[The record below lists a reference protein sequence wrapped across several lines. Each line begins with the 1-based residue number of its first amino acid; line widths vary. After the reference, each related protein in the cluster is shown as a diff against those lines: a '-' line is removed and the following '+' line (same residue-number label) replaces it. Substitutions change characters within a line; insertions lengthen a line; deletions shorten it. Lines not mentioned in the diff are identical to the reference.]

1 MRSFPCNPVKDYMIT
16 YTKKCPGCGS
26 KRSAPR
32 PPPTSWIASLPF
44 ATTFSCQE
52 CHQQYVY
59 VFPFSIAIAIE
70 NRRHPRSELP
80 VYFLLRIR
88 GPQNQ
93 YTRIA
98 NISPGGIAFTQHTQA
113 VPAGTG
119 FLVVDLYN
127 CNDGSSLESLT
138 AEVVATCEQ
147 RLDIQGRKTSLFK
160 NSARFTHLNQAQKKV
175 LSTCISQH
183 GSPLALSPATCIKS
197 Q

>member
-1 MRSFPCNPVKDYMIT
+1 MT

-32 PPPTSWIASLPF
+32 PPTSWMASLPF
-44 ATTFSCQE
+44 VSTFSCQE
-52 CHQQYVY
+52 CRQQFVY
-59 VFPFSIAIAIE
+59 VFPFSIAIE
-70 NRRHPRSELP
+70 NRRYPRSKLP
-80 VYFLLRIR
+80 VYFLLRVR

-98 NISPGGIAFTQHTQA
+98 NISPGGIAFTHHTNT
-113 VPAGTG
+113 VPAGTR

-138 AEVVATCEQ
+138 AEVVATSEQ
-147 RLDIQGRKTSLFK
+147 RLDIQGRKTSLFT
-160 NSARFTHLNQAQKKV
+160 NSARFIHLNQAQKKV

-183 GSPLALSPATCIKS
+183 GSPLALSPAISIKS